1 MSWVIFSFR
10 NESCKSSFPWI
21 QWSIVVYLFSIVPLG
36 FQNTSA
42 INFRNNKTVRYLG
55 CTPLS
60 LSLSLFRINYLFVRW
75 YSDFCLKNFERLKR
89 VEFRYEI
96 EKRYKR
102 KLYRARVAFDAWS
115 FKNERGRGRY
125 TALGYPRKLTSLP
138 NERTCKVVGNFIKYL
153 REPLLA
159 VESCLTNRPSW
170 RVLTSC
176 VCKSN
181 GNTIINEQTRTYEH
195 RRQLRK
201 KFLIS
206 KDRWNKKKRRKKQRK
221 EKRIEKEKNL

>member
-1 MSWVIFSFR
+1 MNPVNRPFPGFNGVSSYIFSR
-10 NESCKSSFPWI
+10 SCHWVSKIHRQLTFVITKPFDTWD
-21 QWSIVVYLFSIVPLG
+21 VL
-36 FQNTSA
+36 
-42 INFRNNKTVRYLG
+42 
-55 CTPLS
+55 LS
-60 LSLSLFRINYLFVRW
+60 HSLSLFRINYLFVRW

-206 KDRWNKKKRRKKQRK
+206 KERWNKKK
-221 EKRIEKEKNL
+221 EEKNRGKRRE